1 MAGLVD
7 TFARRQAAT
16 AAAAPR
22 MAPTI
27 ANNQRVQLAAGD
39 GVSAF
44 PIFNNGSTPSNA
56 GDWTVSGPDGKPIP
70 PSQWPN
76 QNPDSADTVN
86 QRYLDKSLAEG
97 FVNMYRGQLNEGIAG
112 LNDIRAQQ
120 MINQQAR
127 ERAYGNI
134 SGAYQS
140 QLRNQIRNADLD
152 TMGVLV
158 NQSNMPKWQGFLSE
172 QWGNAMKAGKSDLD
186 RVDQEWILANQARGI
201 DIKEIAQGRREVDQQ
216 ALRGI
221 RDATSAATVGGVI
234 QAAKQDYGDIE
245 QDRGNALYGL
255 DITDERSQL
264 TNQDRRSEL
273 ANRRRQLMGDLTA
286 FDINTRESRAK
297 LNEREQLLKVEAEK
311 ARLQPQM
318 LMDQMN
324 VTLQRLGLDRTMSTG
339 QFLEAM
345 ANASAQERA
354 LISQFNQNAWS
365 ALGNMFG

>member
-7 TFARRQAAT
+7 TFAKRQTAA

-22 MAPTI
+22 MAST
-27 ANNQRVQLAAGD
+27 AGQRVNLAAEPG
-39 GVSAF
+39 GGSWGGTAPAASA
-44 PIFNNGSTPSNA
+44 SD
-56 GDWTVSGPDGKPIP
+56 DWVVSGPDGLPIP
-70 PSQWPN
+70 RDQWPN
-76 QNPDSADTVN
+76 QNPDSAEAVARRRQQQDAAN
-86 QRYLDKSLAEG
+86 A
-97 FVNMYRGQLNEGIAG
+97 FVNLYRNELNSGLAG
-112 LNDIRAQQ
+112 LNDIRGQQ
-120 MINQQAR
+120 MLNQRAR
-127 ERAYGNI
+127 ETAYNNI
-134 SGAYQS
+134 AGSY
-140 QLRNQIRNADLD
+140 RNQLTNQIKNADLD

-158 NQSNMPKWQGFLSE
+158 NQSNMPKWNQFLSE
-172 QWGNAMKAGKSDLD
+172 QWGNRMTMGKSGLD
-186 RVDQEWILANQARGI
+186 RIDQQWVLANESREI
-201 DIKEIAQGRREVDQQ
+201 DKREIAQGRKEVDQQ
-216 ALRGI
+216 ALRSV

-255 DITDERSQL
+255 DITDQKSALSNR
-264 TNQDRRSEL
+264 DARSEL
-273 ANRRRQLMGDLTA
+273 ADRRRQLMGDLTA

-311 ARLQPQM
+311 ARLQPRM

-354 LISQFNQNAWS
+354 LLSQFNTNAWNAIS
-365 ALGNMFG
+365 GIYG